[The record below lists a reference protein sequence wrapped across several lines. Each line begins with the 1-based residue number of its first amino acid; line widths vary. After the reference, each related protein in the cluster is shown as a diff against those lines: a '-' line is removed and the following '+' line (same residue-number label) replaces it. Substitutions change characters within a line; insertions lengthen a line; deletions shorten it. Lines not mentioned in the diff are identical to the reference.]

1 VLPGAKTMQRRRNY
15 FIKKRFQFSFAA
27 GFVMLLLLES
37 LLIAAFLIN
46 LSNNTITTGYSGSV
60 LKVER
65 TSDFFLTSFMLGTF
79 IVAGAIAIAGMLIFI
94 LLSHR
99 IAGPL
104 YRFEKTVK
112 DIEGGDLTARI
123 YLRKKDEI
131 IELKE
136 ALNVLVDSM
145 DKRIGR
151 IKRSI
156 HEIRVLHAEKSDS
169 EAVGR
174 KIAALEDEIKHF
186 KVTQDLQKERR

>member
-1 VLPGAKTMQRRRNY
+1 MQRRRNY

-27 GFVMLLLLES
+27 GFVVLLLLES
-37 LLIAAFLIN
+37 LLIAAFLVN

-60 LKVER
+60 LRVER

-79 IVAGAIAIAGMLIFI
+79 IVAGAVAIAGMLIFI

-112 DIEGGDLTARI
+112 DIEAGDLTARI
-123 YLRKKDEI
+123 SLRKKDEI
-131 IELKE
+131 IALKE
-136 ALNVLVDSM
+136 ALNVFVDSM

-151 IKRSI
+151 IKRSL
-156 HEIRVLHAEKSDS
+156 HEIRVLHAEKADP
-169 EAVGR
+169 EVVGR
-174 KIAALEDEIKHF
+174 KIAALEDEVKHF

>member
-1 VLPGAKTMQRRRNY
+1 
-15 FIKKRFQFSFAA
+15 
-27 GFVMLLLLES
+27 
-37 LLIAAFLIN
+37 
-46 LSNNTITTGYSGSV
+46 
-60 LKVER
+60 
-65 TSDFFLTSFMLGTF
+65 MLGTF

-156 HEIRVLHAEKSDS
+156 HEIRVLHAEKADSD
-169 EAVGR
+169 AVGR